1 MPNLYKVQHED
12 SAGNIILYASS
23 AEITAFDSSK
33 CTNLDA
39 NNSQDAIVAIN
50 QKAEGKAK
58 MLTFTTIIRASAFE
72 GVTAPYT
79 QSIDVTGI
87 LATDTPD
94 VGVRLSSDI
103 TEALAQQESFGSV
116 TKIET
121 GNGKI
126 TVYCYED
133 KPKVDIPV
141 QMRVFR

>member
-1 MPNLYKVQHED
+1 MPNLYKVVHED
-12 SAGNIILYASS
+12 SAGNTILYASS
-23 AEITAFDSSK
+23 ADITAFDATR

-39 NNSQDAIVAIN
+39 GNTQDAIVAIN
-50 QKAEGKAK
+50 QKAESKAK
-58 MLTFTTIIRASAFE
+58 MLTFNTIIRSSAFD
-72 GVTAPYT
+72 GVTAPYI
-79 QSIDVTGI
+79 QAIDVTGI
-87 LATDTPD
+87 LATDSPD

-121 GNGKI
+121 GNGII

-133 KPKVDIPV
+133 KPTVDIPI